1 MALALPAGRPCL
13 LARRLTGRRCGL
25 PPWPAAH
32 PARRHSAVAAAANAA
47 TADVVVVG
55 GGAAGLTA
63 AIFAGTRTGGTA
75 RVTVLERNAVC
86 GRKIL
91 ISGGGRC
98 NVLPS
103 SAVDAN
109 ADFWPAGDR
118 PASVAAMLRD
128 WTLAE
133 CRQWLEADVGVA
145 LTEEAGTLKLFPTTN
160 AATTV
165 RDALEAAA
173 RWAGATIVPNARVV
187 GVERGQDGRWLVR
200 QETGAVVSA
209 GAVVLAAGG
218 LSAPRL
224 GTTGDGLDIAQS
236 LGHTLD
242 TTHPALTPLLGGSPG
257 GHALAGVSLSTAVLT
272 VHPRRGGKPRP
283 ASPRGGLLFTH
294 RGYSGPAALDAS
306 AWIAAAAATGVDK
319 DEWPF
324 LTVNWT
330 GAPPAS
336 WEAAFAKAKRPTGGA
351 KSPLLS
357 TVLNRGGVPA
367 RLAAALVADAGVCA
381 ETRAAD
387 ARAKDVKT
395 LVEAATAYRLP
406 LAATAG
412 YTPAEV
418 TAGGVRLAE
427 VSLPSCESRL
437 APRVYVCGELLAPCG
452 RLGGFNFYW
461 AWVSGRAAGRAAGD
475 AVTK

>member
-1 MALALPAGRPCL
+1 MAAPGCPCL
-13 LARRLTGRRCGL
+13 LARRLACRR
-25 PPWPAAH
+25 WPATHTTAW
-32 PARRHSAVAAAANAA
+32 RRLSAVAAAANAA

-75 RVTVLERNAVC
+75 RVIVLERNAVC

-91 ISGGGRC
+91 VSGGGRC

-103 SAVDAN
+103 AAVDAN

-133 CRQWLEADVGVA
+133 CRHWLETDVGVA
-145 LTEEAGTLKLFPTTN
+145 LTEEAGTLKLFPVTN

-173 RWAGATIVPNARVV
+173 RRAGATIVPNARVM
-187 GVERGQDGRWLVR
+187 GVEKGEDGRWLVR

-242 TTHPALTPLLGGSPG
+242 TTHPALTPLLGGAPG

-272 VHPRRGGKPRP
+272 IHPRAGRGKPRP
-283 ASPRGGLLFTH
+283 TSPRGGLLFTH

-319 DEWPF
+319 EEWPF

-330 GAPPAS
+330 GAPSSS
-336 WEAAFAKAKRPTGGA
+336 WQAVFAEAKRPDGGG
-351 KSPLLS
+351 KSPLLA
-357 TVLNRGGVPA
+357 TVLKRGGIPA
-367 RLAAALVADAGVCA
+367 RLAVALVADAGVSA
-381 ETRAAD
+381 DTRAAD
-387 ARAKDVKT
+387 ARAKDVSA
-395 LVEAATAYRLP
+395 LVTAATAYRMP
-406 LAATAG
+406 VTGSAG
-412 YTPAEV
+412 FVPAEV

-427 VSLPSCESRL
+427 VALPSCESRL

-461 AWVSGRAAGRAAGD
+461 AWVSGRAAGRAAGE
-475 AVTK
+475 AVTQ